1 MIFLTHFFHGLSPFL
16 SPDLWVNIGLRRLIF
31 SNFRYHYLR
40 DNVAIF
46 KKNFACQSGLV
57 SREKQKLG
65 CKNKVI
71 LSLTLTLHNGN
82 SAAQILKQT
91 ELTTANFFG
100 IFRDFLVNPLNLRKK
115 CNFSTDLA
123 SNRAT
128 YALCSN
134 CTKKL

>member
-16 SPDLWVNIGLRRLIF
+16 SPDLWVKIGLRRLIF
-31 SNFRYHYLR
+31 SNFRYQYLC
-40 DNVAIF
+40 DNVVIF
-46 KKNFACQSGLV
+46 KKNFACQSGLL
-57 SREKQKLG
+57 REKQKMG

-100 IFRDFLVNPLNLRKK
+100 IFRDFLVNPLNFRKK
-115 CNFSTDLA
+115 CNLSTDLA
-123 SNRAT
+123 PNRAT
-128 YALCSN
+128 YALCPI